1 MPPASDAPIPLLAR
15 GAAPA
20 SQAELARAAPRV
32 PFLGLDTV
40 WFQVGGTLCNL
51 QCRHCFIACGPAN
64 HEHELMTR
72 DEIRPYLLEAES
84 LGVNDLYFTG
94 GEPFLNRELLGIL
107 EDALRI
113 GSATVLT
120 NGTLITEERACAL
133 AQAYQASRYSLEVR
147 VSLDGTTPERNDP
160 IRGAGSFDEA
170 MAGVERLA
178 AAGLNPILTVART
191 WDDDEDDAI
200 RERFHDLL
208 RARGI
213 ARPRVKV
220 LPLFLIGRER
230 ERTRGYGAEDLLTD
244 EHLRGHDPWSL
255 QCSTSRMVTSRG
267 VMVCPILIDAPDA
280 LMGKTLRES
289 MRPHPLAHG
298 ACHTCWATG
307 ATCRN

>member
-1 MPPASDAPIPLLAR
+1 MAAIPTAPLPLLAR
-15 GAAPA
+15 EESTAQEAP
-20 SQAELARAAPRV
+20 SV

-51 QCRHCFIACGPAN
+51 KCRHCFISCGPAN
-64 HEHELMTR
+64 HDHELMSR
-72 DEIRPYLLEAES
+72 AAVRAFLFEAES
-84 LGVNDLYFTG
+84 LGVNDTYFTG
-94 GEPFLNRELLGIL
+94 GEPFLNRELIGIL

-113 GSATVLT
+113 GPATVLT
-120 NGTLITEERACAL
+120 NGTLVTARRARAL
-133 AQAYQASRYSLEVR
+133 AAVHQASRYSLEVR

-160 IRGAGSFDEA
+160 IRGAGSFAAA

-191 WDDDEDDAI
+191 WDDAEDGET

-213 ARPRVKV
+213 GRPRVKV
-220 LPLFLIGRER
+220 LPLFLLGRET
-230 ERTRGYGAEDLLTD
+230 ERTRGYDTEERLTPD
-244 EHLRGHDPWSL
+244 HLRGHDPWSL

-267 VMVCPILIDAPDA
+267 VTVCPILIDSPAA
-280 LMGKTLRES
+280 FMGKTLRDS
-289 MRPHPLAHG
+289 LRPHPLAHG

>member
-1 MPPASDAPIPLLAR
+1 MASVPAAPLPLLAR
-15 GAAPA
+15 
-20 SQAELARAAPRV
+20 EARPSRDVPSV
-32 PFLGLDTV
+32 PFLGLDSV

-51 QCRHCFIACGPAN
+51 KCRHCFISCGPLN
-64 HEHELMTR
+64 HDHELMSR
-72 DEIRPYLLEAES
+72 AEVRGYLLEAES
-84 LGVNDLYFTG
+84 LGVNDTYFTG

-113 GSATVLT
+113 GPATVLT
-120 NGTLITEERACAL
+120 NGTLITGSRARAL
-133 AQAYQASRYSLEVR
+133 VAAHQASRYSLEVR

-160 IRGAGSFDEA
+160 IRGAGSFEAA

-191 WDDDEDDAI
+191 WDDAEDDAT
-200 RERFHDLL
+200 RARFHDLL
-208 RARGI
+208 RERGI
-213 ARPRVKV
+213 DRPRVKV
-220 LPLFLIGRER
+220 LPLFLVGRET
-230 ERTRGYGAEDLLTD
+230 ERTRGYEAEERLTAD
-244 EHLRGHDPWSL
+244 HLRGHDPWSL

-280 LMGKTLRES
+280 RMGRTLRES
-289 MRPHPLAHG
+289 LRPHPLAHG